1 MSKFLQQLA
10 LALAFL
16 IAGCTA
22 GPGPRDWYVGPVF
35 WVMHG
40 QVDFDS
46 EPQAK
51 WEFGSYKSVMFFAQT
66 TVVRTGGTYY
76 IIGAPAHLLVPCIVA
91 LVCLPPLVF
100 LAVRRRKSNH
110 KSGAQL

>member
-1 MSKFLQQLA
+1 MKKLLQQLA

-16 IAGCTA
+16 ITGCTA
-22 GPGPRDWYVGPVF
+22 GPGPRDWHVGPVF

-51 WEFGSYKSVMFFAQT
+51 WEFGSYKSVMFFPQT
-66 TVVRTGGTYY
+66 TVVRIVGTYY
-76 IIGAPAHLLVPCIVA
+76 IIGAPAQLLVPCVVVLA
-91 LVCLPPLVF
+91 CLPPLVF
-100 LAVRRRKSNH
+100 LTAKRRKSGN
-110 KSGAQL
+110 KTGQQP